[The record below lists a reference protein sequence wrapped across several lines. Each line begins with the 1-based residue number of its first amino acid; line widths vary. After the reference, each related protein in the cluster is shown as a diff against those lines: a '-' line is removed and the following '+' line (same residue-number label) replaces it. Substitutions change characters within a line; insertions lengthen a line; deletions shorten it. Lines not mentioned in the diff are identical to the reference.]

1 MTDKIEIQ
9 ADDFG
14 HQHPDIYGTEREL
27 TLYYD
32 ETNNIR
38 KLRLRENGLNA
49 EKQDNF
55 VLGGLVILPGQSIG
69 DIHELRK
76 VLYIQP
82 TAKEIKFDLIAKG
95 DFMETLGSDKL
106 AKVLTWLR
114 TREIGIHFV
123 NLNVLH
129 WVILDIVESIVADD
143 EFEEILPFQHELK
156 NELHYIATRDLPGFL
171 VIMQSYS
178 FPDIPRERTG
188 DFVREVREFVVANW
202 PENPNHATMMLRDVL
217 SKAMSLDELAF
228 LVDEQ
233 AGQLIDGFHRFFLN
247 RICTFMNARHVLDE
261 EKTVQAELARFRLMN
276 GEEEMDVSFVDSIN
290 VPEIQLSDVIVG
302 LLGRFFTFIENT
314 HSSELVRL
322 RANLTP
328 TQKQNLDTLGE
339 LINISDAISNDLLFR
354 LTTMDSNYKSD
365 IFLWGTDPLPHL
377 LKR

>member
-1 MTDKIEIQ
+1 MTDKIELQ

-14 HQHPDIYGTEREL
+14 HRHPGIYGTEREM

-38 KLRLRENGLNA
+38 KLRLRENRLNA

-55 VLGGLVILPGQSIG
+55 VLGGLVMLPGQSIG
-69 DIHELRK
+69 DIKELRK
-76 VLYIQP
+76 ALYIQP

-95 DFMETLGSDKL
+95 DFMEALGSEKL
-106 AKVLTWLR
+106 GKVLSWLR
-114 TREIGIHFV
+114 AREIGIHFI

-143 EFEEILPFQHELK
+143 EFEEVLPFQHELK

-171 VIMQSYS
+171 GIMQSYS
-178 FPDIPRERTG
+178 FPDISRERTS
-188 DFVREVREFVVANW
+188 DFIREVREFVVANW
-202 PENPNHATMMLRDVL
+202 PENPNPATMMLRDVL
-217 SKAMSLDELAF
+217 SKAMSLNELAF

-233 AGQLIDGFHRFFLN
+233 AGELIDGFHRFFLN
-247 RICTFMNARHVLDE
+247 RICTFKNARHILDE

-276 GEEEMDVSFVDSIN
+276 GEEEMDVSFVDSVN
-290 VPEIQLSDVIVG
+290 APEIQLSDVIVG

-314 HSSELVRL
+314 HSSDLVRL
-322 RANLTP
+322 RDNLTP

-339 LINISDAISNDLLFR
+339 LINISDAVSNDLLFR
-354 LTTMDSNYKSD
+354 VTTMDSNYKSD
-365 IFLWGTDPLPHL
+365 VFLWGTTPLPHL
-377 LKR
+377 LAR